1 MAMDAQAKGREHMT
15 QADPADPADQ
25 PGTSDEGGTRPGR
38 RRYALDGQVGFL
50 LRRAQQRHL
59 NIFAGLMAEGLT
71 PQQFAAL
78 AKLAETGPTSQNA
91 LGRQTAM
98 DNSTINGVVKRLSQR
113 GLIEKFSDPQDNRL
127 HMLRLTDEG
136 ARVHARVLPLAMEIT
151 RLTLAPLTRSEQQS
165 LLRILRKIG

>member
-1 MAMDAQAKGREHMT
+1 MT
-15 QADPADPADQ
+15 QAHSVDPADQ
-25 PGTSDEGGTRPGR
+25 PDGADDAGTRPGR

-59 NIFAGLMAEGLT
+59 SIFAGLMAEGLT

-113 GLIEKFSDPQDNRL
+113 GLIEKFSAPEDNRL

-151 RLTLAPLTRSEQQS
+151 RLTLAPLTRSEQQT